1 MAFSDILHNLPE
13 VKKPE
18 EKKLSF
24 GVKLK
29 WSLIILTAF
38 FVLANI
44 PLYGLASAALSR
56 FEYLA
61 ILLGTDFGSIISLGI
76 GPIVLASMILQLL
89 VGAQIIKI
97 DLKHPEGKK
106 YFQAMQKLLTIVFII
121 FEAVIYVLMR
131 GLEAQPGFEFL
142 VILQL
147 FLGGLL
153 IVFMDDVVQ
162 KWGFGSGTSLFIA
175 AGIGWR
181 LFAQLFQFLT
191 PQGTFEAAGK
201 LLVIFTS
208 ITSGDTAGFALALF
222 SILVTAALFIIVVW
236 TQSLKVEIPLS
247 FDRIRGYSMRWP
259 LQFFYTGVLPVI
271 LVSALAANI
280 QLIGSLIENAVG
292 HATILGG
299 FSNGQP
305 ISGFAYWIHSTP
317 LLQYIIT
324 GSFRWVYALQAIGHI
339 IFYVGFSI
347 MFSYFWM
354 KTSGQDAS
362 NQARNILHSGLSIP
376 GFRKDERILESIL
389 SRYIT
394 PLTVMS
400 GAAVGLLASLA
411 DLMGAL
417 VGGTAILLA
426 IMILYQLYQN
436 IAQQHAVDMN
446 PAMRGMFGL

>member
-1 MAFSDILHNLPE
+1 MGFREILHNLPE

-18 EKKLSF
+18 EKKLAF
-24 GVKLK
+24 GIKLK
-29 WSLIILTAF
+29 WTLIIITSF

-44 PLYGLASAALSR
+44 PLYGLASSALSR

-89 VGAQIIKI
+89 VGAQIINI
-97 DLKHPEGKK
+97 DLKDPEGKK
-106 YFQAMQKLLTIVFII
+106 YFQAMQKLLTIVFIV
-121 FEAVIYVLMR
+121 FEAVVYVLMR
-131 GLEAQPGFEFL
+131 GLQAQPGFEFL
-142 VILQL
+142 VIFQL

-181 LFAQLFQFLT
+181 LFSQLFQFLT
-191 PQGTFEAAGK
+191 PQGTFEASGK
-201 LLVIFTS
+201 ILVLFTS

-222 SILVTAALFIIVVW
+222 SVLVTAVLFLIVVW

-247 FDRIRGYSMRWP
+247 FDRIRGYGMRWP

-280 QLIGSLIENAVG
+280 QLIGSLIENMAG
-292 HATILGG
+292 HPTFIGG

-305 ISGFAYWIHSTP
+305 ISGFAYWIHSSP
-317 LLQYIIT
+317 ILQYVIT
-324 GSFRWVYALQAIGHI
+324 GSFRWVYALQAVGHI
-339 IFYVGFSI
+339 LFYVLFSI
-347 MFSYFWM
+347 LFSYFWM

-362 NQARNILHSGLSIP
+362 NQAKNILHSGLSIP

-389 SRYIT
+389 NRYVT
-394 PLTVMS
+394 PLTIMS
-400 GAAVGLLASLA
+400 GAAIGLLASLA

-426 IMILYQLYQN
+426 VMIIYQLYQN

-446 PAMRGMFGL
+446 PALRGMFGL

>member
-1 MAFSDILHNLPE
+1 MAFIDILHNLPE
-13 VKKPE
+13 VRKPE

-29 WSLIILTAF
+29 WSLIVLSSF

-89 VGAQIIKI
+89 VGAQIINI
-97 DLKHPEGKK
+97 NLKDPEGKK

-147 FLGGLL
+147 FLGGIL

-191 PQGTFEAAGK
+191 PQGTFEASGK
-201 LLVIFTS
+201 VLVLITS
-208 ITSGDTAGFALALF
+208 ITSGDTAGFSIALF
-222 SILVTAALFIIVVW
+222 SIIVTAILFMAVVW

-247 FDRIRGYSMRWP
+247 FDRIRGYGIRWP

-271 LVSALAANI
+271 LVSALAANL
-280 QLIGSLIENAVG
+280 QLVGSLVQNAVG
-292 HATILGG
+292 HATFLGG

-305 ISGFAYWIHSTP
+305 ISGFAFWIHSTP
-317 LLQYIIT
+317 LLQYILT
-324 GSFRWVYALQAIGHI
+324 GSFRWIYALQAVFHVL
-339 IFYVGFSI
+339 FYVSFAI
-347 MFSYFWM
+347 VFSYFWM

-389 SRYIT
+389 NRYVT
-394 PLTVMS
+394 PLTIMS
-400 GAAVGLLASLA
+400 GAAVGLLASFA